1 MWTRRTPWTMQI
13 GLWLAVWIAVEL
25 VTGLLFYVARWQLP
39 LPVSGAVLAAVHIY
53 VGVASIP
60 FVVAKIWLTVP
71 LLWARGARDAA
82 ISPPHERA
90 VSALLVALYTISYGS
105 GIAIYLTTGMVGKA
119 LLVDVH
125 LWSSLLAFPPTAW
138 HMLRHVV
145 PAWRSIVWRLG
156 LLRQRSATLGQAGLT
171 RRAALG
177 LLVGTWAALAT
188 RQVAELFAPLADED
202 PNDFPVTLVSSGMK
216 GINAAT
222 WTIRVHGAV
231 ERPLTLTM
239 AELRRLPYAAY
250 TYPLDC
256 ISGWSV
262 TREWGGVSLRHV
274 LELAG
279 AKPDF
284 IGLVVRSQTG
294 YEQEFAATGALRPQT
309 LLCSYVNGVPLTEE
323 HGSPVRLMAPGV
335 IGEVCV
341 KWVSDIEVR
350 ALG

>member
-13 GLWLAVWIAVEL
+13 GLWLAVWLAVEL
-25 VTGLLFYVARWQLP
+25 VTGLLFYLARWQLP
-39 LPVSGAVLAAVHIY
+39 LPVSGALLAGVHIY
-53 VGVASIP
+53 VGVVSIP
-60 FVVAKIWLTVP
+60 FVVAKLWLTVP
-71 LLWARGARDAA
+71 LLWTRTARDAA
-82 ISPPHERA
+82 PSPARERV
-90 VSALLVALYTISYGS
+90 VSALLVVLYATCYAS
-105 GIAIYLTTGMVGKA
+105 GLAIYLTTGAVGKA
-119 LLVDVH
+119 LLVDIH
-125 LWSSLLAFPPTAW
+125 LWSSLLAFPPTTW
-138 HMLRHVV
+138 HMARHIV
-145 PAWRSIVWRLG
+145 PAWRSLIWRLG
-156 LLRQRSATLGQAGLT
+156 LLRQRSAALGPGGHT

-177 LLVGTWAALAT
+177 LLLGTWAALAT

-216 GINAAT
+216 GINPAT
-222 WTIRVHGAV
+222 WHIRIHGAV

-239 AELRRLPYAAY
+239 ADLRRMPYAAY

-262 TREWGGVSLRHV
+262 TREWGGVPLRHV

-279 AKPDF
+279 ARPDA
-284 IGLVVRSQTG
+284 IGLIVRSGTG
-294 YEQEFAATGALRPQT
+294 YEQELAATGALRPQT

-323 HGSPVRLMAPGV
+323 HGFPVRLMAPGV